1 MILDIGLMYQHLQD
15 HACGIHEDM
24 PLAPFH
30 FLAAVIP
37 ASPPF

>member
-1 MILDIGLMYQHLQD
+1 MILDIGLMHQHVED
-15 HACGIHEDM
+15 HARGIHEDM